1 MNLATSWSLAAFLAG
16 AALVD
21 LSGCVRPAPAP
32 GPVTV
37 ELINQTGLD
46 VTPNLYVSDFT
57 GDPASLFGDSSNL
70 VTDFTNREF
79 PELRVGEVVTL
90 EIPCDE
96 AGAIGVRNPVLFDA
110 VTLTVTNSTD
120 QIFLVPSGDFD
131 CGGTVRFYYFREG
144 SAFRVRFE
152 YTPD

>member
-1 MNLATSWSLAAFLAG
+1 MTLAIRWSFATVSAA

-70 VTDFTNREF
+70 VTDFTDREF
-79 PELRVGEVVTL
+79 PELRGGEIVSL

-96 AGAIGVRNPVLFDA
+96 AGASGVRNPALSDA

-120 QIFLVPSGDFD
+120 QVFLVPSGDFD

-152 YTPD
+152 YAAP

>member
-1 MNLATSWSLAAFLAG
+1 MF
-16 AALVD
+16 
-21 LSGCVRPAPAP
+21 SGCIRPAPPP

-46 VTPNLYVSDFT
+46 VTPNLFVSGFT
-57 GDPASLFGDSSNL
+57 GDPAALFGDEANR
-70 VTDFTNREF
+70 VTEFSDRPF
-79 PELRVGEVVTL
+79 PELRGNEIVTL
-90 EIPCDE
+90 EVACDD

-144 SAFRVRFE
+144 GAFRVRFE
-152 YTPD
+152 FTPD